1 MGFILKKV
9 ISRLLF
15 PLPLGLELLV
25 IGLLLSRSA
34 SGARSR
40 RWGRRLIVA
49 GTVWIFLLS
58 SYPVAN
64 RLLGPLEQHFPP
76 FGERQLLALAKLPV
90 RSDAVQIGVMGH
102 GFGANTQLPPLQ
114 RIDTELSDRLDEAI
128 RVWRLLDAAGIEAH
142 MQVSMSGRA
151 PVDQLE
157 AGLAA
162 YLRHVGLPADQ
173 VAPHFGLLDSRQE
186 ILAFQQHLPTPTTP
200 LILVSS
206 ASHIP
211 RCIQLGRALGLDPI
225 PAPARPWIRDTEQGT
240 ADMWFPNAEAM
251 RRSERAVYAYIGILW
266 TWLTEG

>member
-1 MGFILKKV
+1 MGFLLKKV
-9 ISRLLF
+9 VSRLFF

-25 IGLLLSRSA
+25 IGLLLSRFA
-34 SGARSR
+34 SGARPR

-49 GTVWIFLLS
+49 GTVWLFLLS

-76 FGERQLLALAKLPV
+76 FGEKQLLALSAAPA

-102 GFGANTQLPPLQ
+102 GFGANTQLPPLH
-114 RIDTELSDRLDEAI
+114 RIDAELSDRLDEAT

-142 MQVSMSGRA
+142 IQVSMSGSS
-151 PVDQLE
+151 PVDQLQ
-157 AGLAA
+157 AGLSA
-162 YLRHVGLPADQ
+162 YLIHAGLPTDR
-173 VAPHFGLLDSRQE
+173 VSPHFGLMDSRQE
-186 ILAFQQHLPTPTTP
+186 IIAFQQHLPSPTTP

-211 RCIQLGRALGLDPI
+211 RCIQLGRAIGLDPI
-225 PAPARPWIRDTEQGT
+225 PAPARPWIRDTEQAT